1 GNYTL
6 KIEKEGYK
14 GKTINFTLNEKEFKE
29 IYVYLR
35 PFVYDT
41 FPQNVYL
48 FKNITKDKIIIVFWI
63 KENLDN
69 PEFHLYDKNGREVKR
84 IIFKNLLPGFYR
96 KEINLNLQKGIY
108 FSIFKTK
115 NYKKKSKIIFI
126 K

>member
-1 GNYTL
+1 
-6 KIEKEGYK
+6 
-14 GKTINFTLNEKEFKE
+14 
-29 IYVYLR
+29 
-35 PFVYDT
+35 
-41 FPQNVYL
+41 
-48 FKNITKDKIIIVFWI
+48 WI